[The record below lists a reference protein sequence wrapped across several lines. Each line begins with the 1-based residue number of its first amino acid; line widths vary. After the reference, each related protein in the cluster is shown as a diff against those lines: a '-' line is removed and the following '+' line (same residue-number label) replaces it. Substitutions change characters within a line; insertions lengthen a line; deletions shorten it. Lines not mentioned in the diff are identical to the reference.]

1 MSLLQLLQ
9 MHAKTAFTLAGAPDA
24 PPVVQLASKPEF
36 GDYQINGCMGAAKA
50 LKTNPRALAESVLA
64 HLSPLQTL
72 GIVRHLEIAGPGF
85 INVHLNPLFVAE
97 QLKKNAADP
106 QLGCQTAEPKHIMV
120 EYSSPNLAKEM
131 HVGHLRSTIIGDALA
146 KILGFMGH
154 KVTLCNHVGDWG
166 TQFGM
171 LIAYL
176 LETEKAGQSDIA
188 LSDLEHFYRQAK
200 LRFDESEDF
209 AERARAL
216 VVRLQSGDAEILAYW
231 RQFVDV
237 SMTHCE
243 ATYRR
248 LNVGLTRAAV
258 RGESAYNADLKTIV
272 QELEAAGLAQDSDG
286 AKVVYLEQFRT
297 KDDEPMGVIVQKK
310 DGGFL
315 YTTTDLGAIRYRK
328 SLQLDKVIYVVDARQ
343 SQHFMQL
350 FHIAKQAQFAP
361 DSLQLEHVGFGVMM
375 GEDGTPFKTRDGGT
389 VKLADLLT
397 EAETR
402 AYQEIER
409 RSPEKSEADKRRIA
423 QVVGMGAV
431 KYADLSKNRLSDYIF
446 NWDSMLSF
454 EGNTA
459 PYLQYAYARTQS
471 VLRKLS
477 DQEKNSVCVQH
488 LALTEPAEMAL
499 GVALL
504 QLNDVLISIADSAY
518 PHYLTSYL
526 YHVATL
532 FSRYYEAC
540 PILKDDIAADVRASR
555 LALTQLTANTLKTG
569 LSLLGIDVLEAM

>member
-1 MSLLQLLQ
+1 
-9 MHAKTAFTLAGAPDA
+9 
-24 PPVVQLASKPEF
+24 
-36 GDYQINGCMGAAKA
+36 
-50 LKTNPRALAESVLA
+50 
-64 HLSPLQTL
+64 
-72 GIVRHLEIAGPGF
+72 
-85 INVHLNPLFVAE
+85 
-97 QLKKNAADP
+97 
-106 QLGCQTAEPKHIMV
+106 
-120 EYSSPNLAKEM
+120 
-131 HVGHLRSTIIGDALA
+131 
-146 KILGFMGH
+146 
-154 KVTLCNHVGDWG
+154 
-166 TQFGM
+166 
-171 LIAYL
+171 
-176 LETEKAGQSDIA
+176 
-188 LSDLEHFYRQAK
+188 
-200 LRFDESEDF
+200 
-209 AERARAL
+209 
-216 VVRLQSGDAEILAYW
+216 
-231 RQFVDV
+231 
-237 SMTHCE
+237 
-243 ATYRR
+243 
-248 LNVGLTRAAV
+248 
-258 RGESAYNADLKTIV
+258 
-272 QELEAAGLAQDSDG
+272 
-286 AKVVYLEQFRT
+286 
-297 KDDEPMGVIVQKK
+297 
-310 DGGFL
+310 
-315 YTTTDLGAIRYRK
+315 
-328 SLQLDKVIYVVDARQ
+328 VIYVVDARQ
-343 SQHFMQL
+343 SQHFVQL

-361 DSLQLEHVGFGVMM
+361 DTMQLEHVGFGVMM

-397 EAETR
+397 EAESR

-477 DQEKNSVCVQH
+477 EQEKNSVNVQH

-555 LALTQLTANTLKTG
+555 LALTELTANTLKTG